1 MLSQCQNQKFLAW
14 PYLVVAPQ
22 MRCHICCV
30 AGIFEL
36 SVAYSTNNW
45 MVIILFEAKMHP
57 NFRLVLR
64 RGRRNLGS
72 IFKPSILLSFDG
84 SLTPRGRRPP
94 KHYKNW
100 PGTRMMLFSLV
111 ADWNVTSGKSVIFL
125 PLEQVSWESIQPLTI
140 RFAYRWQLRYDSP
153 MHRWIV
159 TPLVLH
165 QATDSNISHQG
176 HWWDGFMYGMRWFYV
191 WVLPSL
197 ENHLLVPWHDLHKWQ
212 KVMCCK
218 WQFALRYSAIITGPF
233 SFRYVLCKWQ
243 CAAQCSSITHHLQR

>member
-72 IFKPSILLSFDG
+72 IFYAVHFVVFWRVPDTTWEKASKALQKTDQGPEWCCFLWWQIGTWQVGSRQVGNIFAARASIVRIDSATDDTIRV
-84 SLTPRGRRPP
+84 SLTD
-94 KHYKNW
+94 
-100 PGTRMMLFSLV
+100 
-111 ADWNVTSGKSVIFL
+111 A
-125 PLEQVSWESIQPLTI
+125 I
-140 RFAYRWQLRYDSP
+140 RFTDASVNRYTLT
-153 MHRWIV
+153 V
-159 TPLVLH
+159 
-165 QATDSNISHQG
+165 
-176 HWWDGFMYGMRWFYV
+176 
-191 WVLPSL
+191 
-197 ENHLLVPWHDLHKWQ
+197 
-212 KVMCCK
+212 
-218 WQFALRYSAIITGPF
+218 
-233 SFRYVLCKWQ
+233 
-243 CAAQCSSITHHLQR
+243 

>member
-72 IFKPSILLSFDG
+72 IFYAVHFVVFWRVPDTTWEKASKALQKLTRDQNDVVFSGGRLERDKWEVGNIFAARASIVRIDSATDDTIRV
-84 SLTPRGRRPP
+84 SLT
-94 KHYKNW
+94 
-100 PGTRMMLFSLV
+100 V
-111 ADWNVTSGKSVIFL
+111 A
-125 PLEQVSWESIQPLTI
+125 I
-140 RFAYRWQLRYDSP
+140 RFTDASVNRY
-153 MHRWIV
+153 
-159 TPLVLH
+159 TP
-165 QATDSNISHQG
+165 IY
-176 HWWDGFMYGMRWFYV
+176 F
-191 WVLPSL
+191 
-197 ENHLLVPWHDLHKWQ
+197 
-212 KVMCCK
+212 
-218 WQFALRYSAIITGPF
+218 TGPGIAEW
-233 SFRYVLCKWQ
+233 LCPCQ
-243 CAAQCSSITHHLQR
+243 QSNPE

>member
-72 IFKPSILLSFDG
+72 IFYAVHFVVFWRVPDTKWEKASKALQK
-84 SLTPRGRRPP
+84 LTRDQNDVVFSGGRLERD
-94 KHYKNW
+94 KW
-100 PGTRMMLFSLV
+100 EV
-111 ADWNVTSGKSVIFL
+111 AKSVIFL

-159 TPLVLH
+159 TPL
-165 QATDSNISHQG
+165 
-176 HWWDGFMYGMRWFYV
+176 
-191 WVLPSL
+191 
-197 ENHLLVPWHDLHKWQ
+197 HLAFPMVTEW
-212 KVMCCK
+212 CC
-218 WQFALRYSAIITGPF
+218 
-233 SFRYVLCKWQ
+233 LC
-243 CAAQCSSITHHLQR
+243 